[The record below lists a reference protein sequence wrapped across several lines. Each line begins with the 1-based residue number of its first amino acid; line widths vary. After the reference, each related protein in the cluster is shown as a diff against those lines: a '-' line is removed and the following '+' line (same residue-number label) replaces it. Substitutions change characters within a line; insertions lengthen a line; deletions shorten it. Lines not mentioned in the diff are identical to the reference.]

1 MLVYVL
7 EFECKSIEK
16 LHYIYDRNV
25 VFYNNF
31 VRLFKNNVY
40 ICSMKRC
47 ILVALGLFWTILFCA
62 GRHYDLTV
70 RRISTADG
78 LPTNTV
84 NRVWQDGVGY
94 VWIETTN
101 GLSRYDGYRVT
112 QADDSVRHV
121 SSKSE
126 VLKTRDAE
134 WFRTGN
140 GRLERRDGSGN
151 RQSWQL
157 IAPEV
162 IAYTGN
168 DHFHVA
174 DVDERTEAVS
184 TYGNGLYLYDKPTG
198 EMTPVADGMGNFLY
212 LTYLFVDKTGC
223 IWLTADNLGVVCLRM
238 NMQDSRWLP
247 LVAETPI
254 NDRNHVR
261 SITPIGES
269 RLLIGNQIGELY
281 EYDSQSRAVTFTG
294 NAPRRVYSAL
304 KDHQGRL
311 WIGTRGGGLW
321 LDDRQIEG
329 LPSPYIY
336 KVREDKT
343 GNIWVAMLQGGV
355 SRIGTGGIRTIL
367 RGKDCHDIVQ
377 DKEGRWWVAAED
389 SIYVFDANDGGKRPR
404 GVQAGFFVCLFRD
417 KSGGVWVGS
426 IGKGLQRLR
435 IADGKIETKRY
446 TVSDGM
452 PNNNVYCIVE
462 DRVGNIWAGTEDGL
476 VSLNPKSGDMR
487 SHGFSA
493 SLLSNVFNE
502 RAAVCMSDGRLLFGT
517 HDGIV
522 EIEPEHHAA
531 KTVAPHTAIT
541 EIMVNGGDW
550 LLEKSSFSYDERNV
564 TFCFSNF
571 QYASLSSV
579 LYQFCLDGYD
589 AGWSAP
595 TKDHMA
601 VYRNLPPGRYVFRV
615 RSNNGMGQWGEETVY
630 EFTIRQ
636 PWWNRWWAWVLYVS
650 VFAVAA
656 VAVWR
661 IVHLRRQIDVRRRVA
676 AFQKDFYDRIEHELR
691 NPVNVLLG
699 ASENVQV
706 SGTSKTTVQSLRR
719 GSKRMLGLMDMIRQ
733 FHRLSDM
740 EMQIKA
746 ETDAMNEETEQR
758 FRKIVSA
765 IHGEEAEYREMAP
778 PPINN
783 ITLLIIEG
791 DEDNLTHLTDT
802 LNPYFRIIGN
812 RQLEDCED
820 LVARHRPSLVI
831 IDISESEKTGCDITH
846 RLHDAYPSLPIIHL
860 SSYSDDA
867 RHLRSLRCGAT
878 DYIVKPFSGKV
889 LTERVRKALEPPP
902 VPQKEH
908 VAADNV
914 LTDVKD
920 KRFLDLMDAA
930 LNAHVGDENF
940 SVEQWAAIL
949 NLGRTQFYKKV
960 KELTGQTPVQHLQA
974 ARLDYAA
981 RLLRDTPAT
990 IEEVM
995 LSSGYRNPTHF
1006 YNSFKK
1012 KFGMSPNAYRNAT
1025 LIDTEK

>member
-1 MLVYVL
+1 MD
-7 EFECKSIEK
+7 KMR
-16 LHYIYDRNV
+16 YIYDRNV

-47 ILVALGLFWTILFCA
+47 ILVALGLFWTVLFCA

-84 NRVWQDGVGY
+84 NRVWQDGTGY

-101 GLSRYDGYRVT
+101 GLSRYDGYRMT

-121 SSKSE
+121 SSKSD

-140 GRLERRDGSGN
+140 GRLERRDRSGN

-162 IAYTGN
+162 IAYTNN

-174 DVDERTEAVS
+174 DVDARTEAVS

-198 EMTPVADGMGNFLY
+198 ELTHVADGMEDFSY

-223 IWLTADNLGVVCLRM
+223 IWLAADNLGIVCVRM
-238 NMQDSRWLP
+238 NTLSSRWQP
-247 LVAETPI
+247 LVDNTPI
-254 NDRNHVR
+254 HDRNHIR
-261 SITPIGES
+261 SITPMGGKS
-269 RLLIGNQIGELY
+269 LLIGNQTGELY
-281 EYDSQSRAVTFTG
+281 EYDTQNHSVTFTG
-294 NAPRRVYSAL
+294 SAMRRVYSAL
-304 KDHQGRL
+304 MDRQGRL
-311 WIGTRGGGLW
+311 WLGTRGGGLW
-321 LDDRQIEG
+321 LDGRQIDG
-329 LPSPYIY
+329 LPSPNIY
-336 KVREDKT
+336 KVCEDKK

-355 SRIGTGGIRTIL
+355 SRIGNGSISTIL

-377 DKEGRWWVAAED
+377 DGDGRWWVAAED
-389 SIYVFDANDGGKRPR
+389 SIYAFDAKGGWKKPH
-404 GVQAGFFVCLFRD
+404 GVQAGFYVCLFRD
-417 KSGGVWVGS
+417 KSGGVWAGN
-426 IGKGLQRLR
+426 IGKGLQKFRF
-435 IADGKIETKRY
+435 AGDGKIATKRY

-462 DRVGNIWAGTEDGL
+462 DRKGNIWAGTEDGI

-487 SHGFSA
+487 SHRFSV

-502 RAAVCMSDGRLLFGT
+502 RAAVCLPDGHLIFGT

-522 EIEPEHHAA
+522 EIDPESHPQN
-531 KTVAPHTAIT
+531 TVRPHTVIT
-541 EIMVNGGDW
+541 TLVVNGVDW
-550 LLEKSSFSYDERNV
+550 PLEKAEFAYNERNL

-571 QYASLSSV
+571 QYSSLSSV
-579 LYQFCLDGYD
+579 LYQCCLDGVD
-589 AGWSAP
+589 AEWCEP
-595 TKDHMA
+595 TKEHTA
-601 VYRNLPPGRYVFRV
+601 VYKNLAPGRYTFRV
-615 RSNNGMGQWGEETVY
+615 RSNNGMGQWGEESVY
-630 EFTIRQ
+630 EFTINQ
-636 PWWNRWWAWVLYVS
+636 PWWNTWWAWMLYVS

-676 AFQKDFYDRIEHELR
+676 AFQKDFYDRIEQELR

-699 ASENVQV
+699 ASENVKV
-706 SGTSKTTVQSLRR
+706 SGASKTTVRSLRR

-733 FHRLSDM
+733 FHKLSDM

-746 ETDAMNEETEQR
+746 ETDSMNEETEQR
-758 FRKIVSA
+758 FRNIVSA
-765 IHGEEAEYREMAP
+765 IHAEEAEYREMAA

-783 ITLLIIEG
+783 ITLLIIEE

-802 LNPYFRIIGN
+802 LNPYFRIIGDG
-812 RQLEDCED
+812 RLEDCEE
-820 LVARHRPSLVI
+820 LVARHQPSLVI
-831 IDISESEKTGCDITH
+831 IDISENERKGCDITH
-846 RLHDAYPSLPIIHL
+846 RLHEVFPSMPVIHL

-867 RHLRSLRCGAT
+867 RHLRSLRSGAT

-889 LTERVRKALEPPP
+889 LTERVRKALEPPYAEP
-902 VPQKEH
+902 HGTASAE
-908 VAADNV
+908 NV
-914 LTDVKD
+914 LTDVRD
-920 KRFLDLMDAA
+920 KRFLDLMDAT

-940 SVEQWAAIL
+940 SVEQWAALL

-960 KELTGQTPVQHLQA
+960 KELTGLTPVQHLQA

-981 RLLRDTPAT
+981 RLLRNTTAT

-995 LSSGYRNPTHF
+995 LSCGYRNATHF

-1025 LIDTEK
+1025 LVDTEK